1 MSKKNSVPVFEPEK
15 MQDRL
20 EGLGYNFFSFS
31 NEVLD
36 RTVSATTL
44 ERMARSGYASQ
55 NAVDKIV
62 YKAPAMG
69 SYILFGTSPKGKD
82 VDGKMIPEDVELML
96 MGMASYI
103 RTTSTYRS
111 ISRKKL
117 LKRLKALASDQD

>member
-15 MQDRL
+15 MQNRL

-31 NEVLD
+31 REVLD

-44 ERMARSGYASQ
+44 ERMAKSGYASQ
-55 NAVDKIV
+55 NAVEKITN
-62 YKAPAMG
+62 KAPAMG
-69 SYILFGTSPKGKD
+69 SYILFGTSLKGRD
-82 VDGKMIPEDVELML
+82 AEGKKIPEDVNFML

-103 RTTSTYRS
+103 RTTSSHRG

-117 LKRLKALASDQD
+117 IKKLTKLASDQD